1 MKNLSIEGSRHKVTA
16 FTSLG
21 STIDSG
27 LNSQVFPIFLAQAL
41 PADGGDSSLEA
52 LRVFLNVW
60 EKSQSQARQRRCKT
74 HMFHKELS
82 KTIDHWHFW
91 GELTRVL
98 TCGSLKV
105 KGNPYPELRSPEEIP
120 TSICKF
126 HWFSHGVDLK
136 WPCSVLTQRRPQNE
150 CLNCHSAECLRILC
164 GKEWLD
170 AAQGAQDCKKLPYI
184 NFGIRAIAQYSS
196 HKTYATAR
204 ITSFGIDDS
213 GRFVNIWSREELFLE
228 WWMNVSCVVLFL
240 TAFTRVCFLE

>member
-1 MKNLSIEGSRHKVTA
+1 MQNTYVSQGAFKNNRWYT
-16 FTSLG
+16 
-21 STIDSG
+21 
-27 LNSQVFPIFLAQAL
+27 FL
-41 PADGGDSSLEA
+41 
-52 LRVFLNVW
+52 
-60 EKSQSQARQRRCKT
+60 
-74 HMFHKELS
+74 
-82 KTIDHWHFW
+82 

-228 WWMNVSCVVLFL
+228 WWMYRVSFCFWRH
-240 TAFTRVCFLE
+240 FTRVWFLE

>member
-170 AAQGAQDCKKLPYI
+170 AAQGAQDCKKLLFI

-228 WWMNVSCVVLFL
+228 WWMNVSCFVSFL
-240 TAFTRVCFLE
+240 TAFH